1 MTDDQHR
8 IGRRTAAQLVI
19 AEALERWDA
28 RPPADR
34 PDPLAVGA
42 WVLEQLETAHGW
54 RPPLDPTEV
63 PPLRPPNA
71 TTDGPGY
78 AAWCEAREQL
88 AARRRQP

>member
-28 RPPADR
+28 RPADQR
-34 PDPLAVGA
+34 PEPLAVGA
-42 WVLEQLETAHGW
+42 WVLDQLQNHHGW
-54 RPPLDPTEV
+54 RPPLDPAEV
-63 PPLRPPNA
+63 PPLRPSNA

-78 AAWCEAREQL
+78 AEFQ
-88 AARRRQP
+88 AARAKLGRKP